1 MREMYKWKKNAHN
14 ICFPFYQWIGS
25 FFIFVI
31 FVTLG
36 KFLHN
41 QISFF
46 LFLCVESFQEKKN
59 CQFEL
64 LYLDNL
70 VGEKDNI
77 A

>member
-46 LFLCVESFQEKKN
+46 FCFYV
-59 CQFEL
+59 
-64 LYLDNL
+64 
-70 VGEKDNI
+70 
-77 A
+77 